1 MVKCLIVEKF
11 ICFKNS
17 TCRFEYIE
25 RVRVRAYACVCVL
38 IAYVGGFKKYHVL
51 SVCVRE
57 KCVAY

>member
-1 MVKCLIVEKF
+1 MCVYVCM
-11 ICFKNS
+11 
-17 TCRFEYIE
+17 
-25 RVRVRAYACVCVL
+25 RVCVCVCVL